1 MLKVGLTGGICS
13 GKSTVADML
22 EELGCRVLRLD
33 PLAHELLAPGQP
45 AYQEVVAAFG
55 REILAP
61 DGSIERQKLA
71 QLVFA
76 DRKQLDRLNAIV
88 HPRVIARV
96 EAQLAELAAALPAGI
111 VVVEAALLVES
122 GYYRQLD
129 KLIVT
134 WCTLEQ
140 QLERLMART
149 GLSRTEAAARIAAQL
164 STEEKRRYA
173 DYEIDCSGAL
183 ERTRAQVEE
192 VWAQL
197 QSAAATLPSQEG
209 RQV

>member
-1 MLKVGLTGGICS
+1 MLKVGLTGGISS

-33 PLAHELLAPGQP
+33 PLAHELMLPGQP
-45 AYQEVVAAFG
+45 AYQEIVAAFG
-55 REILAP
+55 REMLAP
-61 DGSIERQKLA
+61 DGSIARQKLA
-71 QLVFA
+71 RLVFA
-76 DRKQLDRLNAIV
+76 DREKLDLLNAIV
-88 HPRVIARV
+88 HPRVITQV
-96 EAQLAELAAALPAGI
+96 EAQLAELAAVMPEGI

-134 WCTLEQ
+134 WCTPEQ

-149 GLSRTEAAARIAAQL
+149 SLSRAEAAERLAAQL
-164 STEEKRRYA
+164 PSAEKRRYA
-173 DYEIDCSGAL
+173 DYEIDCSGSL

-192 VWAQL
+192 VWARL
-197 QSAAATLPSQEG
+197 QGQVRSASATPPT
-209 RQV
+209 